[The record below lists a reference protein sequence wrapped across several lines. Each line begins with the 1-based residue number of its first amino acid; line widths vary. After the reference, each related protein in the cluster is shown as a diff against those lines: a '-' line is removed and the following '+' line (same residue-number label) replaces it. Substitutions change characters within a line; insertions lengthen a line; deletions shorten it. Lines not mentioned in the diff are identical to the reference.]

1 MGDLTIR
8 LLEDYHLKAYE
19 VDEGLRSFL
28 IKKFDGSIKHGIL
41 ELLWQDVLELP
52 QSKGW
57 LDEENYI
64 LVSNLP
70 YYIASAILMRALKD
84 PRCKGFVVMTQK
96 EVAQKFCA
104 LSGKKEFCALSVITQ
119 TFGGAQMLFDV
130 PPQVFDPAP
139 KVTSSVFRM
148 RKNEAI
154 LPKGFEE
161 MLKIAFNAPR
171 KKLLN
176 NLATRYGDLN
186 AVFKKLSIKENARA
200 HEILT
205 ATYHQIFN
213 ILKAENYGKQR
224 QPNSY
229 NSPKLDE
236 FE

>member
-229 NSPKLDE
+229 NSSKLDE